1 LSVADGQPAGAAPAA
16 RERRKVRA
24 APADA
29 LVKPLVFVAALS
41 PLLWLAGRAVRGTL
55 GPDPVAEVLNRLGL
69 YALVL
74 LLCSLACTP
83 LQLLLGWKWPLRVR
97 RMLGL
102 FAFFYA
108 TVHLST
114 YLGIDQGLDVASI
127 GKDIVKRRFVTV
139 GFAAWCCLLPLALTS
154 TQGWV
159 KRLGYRR
166 WKMLHRLAY
175 LAGSLAIVHFV
186 WRFKTAL
193 LEPLLAGATLFV
205 LLAIRLV
212 ARRSAGAR
220 LGAKAGAG

>member
-1 LSVADGQPAGAAPAA
+1 MSKPKGDRL
-16 RERRKVRA
+16 
-24 APADA
+24 
-29 LVKPLVFVAALS
+29 LKPLVFLGAAS
-41 PLLWLAGRAVRGTL
+41 PLLWLAGRAVRGAL
-55 GPDPVAEVLNRLGL
+55 GADPVAEVLNRLGL

-83 LQLLLGWKWPLRVR
+83 LQLVLGWKWPLRVR

-108 TVHLST
+108 SLHLTT
-114 YLGIDQGLDVASI
+114 YVAIDQGLDVASI

-139 GFAAWCCLLPLALTS
+139 GFAAWCCLFPLAVTS

-159 KRLGYRR
+159 KRLGFRR
-166 WKMLHRLAY
+166 WKALHRLAY
-175 LAGSLAIVHFV
+175 LAAVLAIFHFV

-193 LEPLLAGATLFV
+193 LEPLIAGATLFV
-205 LLAIRLV
+205 LLAIRLI
-212 ARRSAGAR
+212 ARRSSSPR

>member
-1 LSVADGQPAGAAPAA
+1 LSKPKGD
-16 RERRKVRA
+16 R
-24 APADA
+24 
-29 LVKPLVFVAALS
+29 LFKPLVFLGAAS
-41 PLLWLAGRAVRGTL
+41 PLLWLASRAVRGAL
-55 GPDPVAEVLNRLGL
+55 GPDPVAEILNRLGL

-83 LQLLLGWKWPLRVR
+83 LQLVLGWKWPLRVR

-108 TVHLST
+108 SLHLTT
-114 YLGIDQGLDVASI
+114 YVAIDQGLDVASI

-139 GFAAWCCLLPLALTS
+139 GFAAWCCLFPLAVTS

-159 KRLGYRR
+159 KRLGFRR
-166 WKMLHRLAY
+166 WKALHRLAY
-175 LAGSLAIVHFV
+175 LAAVLAIFHFV

-193 LEPLLAGATLFV
+193 LEPLVAGATLFV
-205 LLAIRLV
+205 LLAIRLI
-212 ARRSAGAR
+212 ARRSSSPR